1 MLSIDPLQ
9 LARAATAWPGV
20 TVAPDAFTAFV
31 AARLDGADPAALCL
45 DDLYL
50 ACACLAGDRAALAA
64 FERRY
69 APVIER
75 AVSASGATASE
86 RADLHQLVRA
96 RLLVAA
102 GEPPRLASYTGKGAL
117 ASWIKVVAV
126 REAARLLGRERRE
139 VAAEDD
145 ELTGL
150 LAAVDDPEIGYLKRL
165 YRHEFRAAL
174 RAAVEALSDR
184 ERVLLRQA
192 ALDGLGIDQLA
203 ALYRVHR
210 ATTARWLE
218 AARAAVLDGTRRGL
232 LERLRISAPEL
243 DSVMRLI
250 GSRLETSLAA
260 LLRKR
265 RR

>member
-1 MLSIDPLQ
+1 MVSLDPSL
-9 LARAATAWPGV
+9 LAHAATAWPGV
-20 TVAPDAFTAFV
+20 TVAADAFTAFV
-31 AARLDGADPAALCL
+31 AARLDGADPAARCT

-64 FERRY
+64 FEHRY

-75 AVSASGATASE
+75 AVGASGATASE
-86 RADLHQLVRA
+86 RADLHQLVRQ

-102 GEPPRLASYTGKGAL
+102 SGEPPRLAGYTGKGAL
-117 ASWIKVVAV
+117 ASWIKVVAI
-126 REAARLLGRERRE
+126 REAARLLGRARRE

-150 LAAVDDPEIGYLKRL
+150 VAAADDPEIGYLKRL
-165 YRHEFRAAL
+165 YRHEFRAAC

-184 ERVLLRQA
+184 ERVLLRQS
-192 ALDGLGIDQLA
+192 ALDGIGIDELA

-218 AARAAVLDGTRRGL
+218 AARAAVRDGTRRGL
-232 LERLRISAPEL
+232 LERLQISAPEL

-250 GSRLETSLAA
+250 GSRLEASLPA

-265 RR
+265 